1 MSVGNDFDM
10 EHELNLDFSKYARLF
25 KANHDDFAGEK
36 GFFVYQVQSLLDSS
50 PRADAVSKD
59 LKTMAEEGLL
69 ERNSI
74 DGSKMTDQYILK
86 TSDEYDSEIE
96 RYAAEEL
103 GWAES

>member
-1 MSVGNDFDM
+1 
-10 EHELNLDFSKYARLF
+10 
-25 KANHDDFAGEK
+25 
-36 GFFVYQVQSLLDSS
+36 
-50 PRADAVSKD
+50 
-59 LKTMAEEGLL
+59 MAEEGLL

-103 GWAES
+103 GWAESYGKLIQQHLG